1 MIINANSIVQNVIQ
15 IKNGTTKHVSMS
27 GKFIVSAKKIIVRIL
42 VHIFARIVSIQ
53 KVLMVL
59 Q

>member
-15 IKNGTTKHVSMS
+15 IKNGTTKHVRMS

-42 VHIFARIVSIQ
+42 VHIFARIVSI
-53 KVLMVL
+53 
-59 Q
+59 